1 MPKAIVLFEID
12 QSFGPNILA
21 EYYLKQDEKIP
32 SNILKEFSEKHIK
45 KGYPDVTIR
54 DENNRY
60 YSNIVNTESIEK
72 KNLYIAFILQEEED
86 LLSLQSAFENIEERI
101 IQNFSNDKKKMNELL
116 KVGLNSVM
124 SLIEKLKEPK
134 IIKDIL
140 NERTKKM
147 LDDGLLQEARELID
161 IGEEIPEK
169 LAEEVKI
176 AEELLNQKEYKRAK
190 RNFQKASELAT
201 LIQEDE
207 IASFLENKGEKV
219 GHFPDLLKERENL
232 YKQIEKTNTE
242 LDNNRL
248 YLYDLLVDPVDRLI
262 EISNNFEE
270 DETISSLT
278 KLKNNVKRA
287 SRLAKELDEIK
298 NKIKENYS
306 NI

>member
-1 MPKAIVLFEID
+1 MPKAIILYEID

-21 EYYLKQDEKIP
+21 EYYLKQDDKIP
-32 SNILKEFSEKHIK
+32 SNILKEFLEKHVDK
-45 KGYPDVTIR
+45 KYSEVTIR
-54 DENNRY
+54 DESNRY
-60 YSNIVNTESIEK
+60 YSHIVDTALIDKED
-72 KNLYIAFILQEEED
+72 LYLGFILQEGED
-86 LLSLQSAFENIEERI
+86 LLSLKSIFKNIEEKV
-101 IQNFSNDKKKMNELL
+101 IQEFSDDKKKMIEIL
-116 KVGLNSVM
+116 KDGLNSIL
-124 SLIEKLKEPK
+124 SLIQKLQEPE

-161 IGEEIPEK
+161 LGEEIPVK

-176 AEELLNQKEYKRAK
+176 AEEFLNQKDYKKAK
-190 RNFQKASELAT
+190 RNFQKASELAV

-207 IASFLENKGEKV
+207 IASFLENKGETV
-219 GHFPDLLKERENL
+219 GSFPDLLKERENL
-232 YKQIEKTNTE
+232 HKEIEKTNTE
-242 LDNNRL
+242 LDSNRL
-248 YLYDLLVDPVDRLI
+248 YLYNLLVDPVDRLI

-270 DETISSLT
+270 DETISSLI

>member
-32 SNILKEFSEKHIK
+32 SNILKEFSEKHVK

-60 YSNIVNTESIEK
+60 YSNMVNSESIEK
-72 KNLYIAFILQEEED
+72 ENLYLAFILQEEED
-86 LLSLQSAFENIEERI
+86 LLSVQSAFKNIEEI
-101 IQNFSNDKKKMNELL
+101 LLQNFSNDKKKMTGIL
-116 KVGLNSVM
+116 KEGLNSVM
-124 SLIEKLKEPK
+124 SMIEKLKEPK

-176 AEELLNQKEYKRAK
+176 ADEFLEVKDYKKAK
-190 RNFQKASELAT
+190 KSFLKASELASV
-201 LIQEDE
+201 IQEE
-207 IASFLENKGEKV
+207 AISSFLVNKGEKV
-219 GHFPDLLKERENL
+219 GLFPDLLKERENL
-232 YKQIEKTNTE
+232 NREIKKVTTE
-242 LDNNRL
+242 LNSNKL
-248 YLYDLLVDPVDRLI
+248 YLFEMLNDPVDRLI

-270 DETISSLT
+270 SEESNELT
-278 KLKNNVKRA
+278 KLKNNIQRA
-287 SRLAKELDEIK
+287 SRLAKELEGLK
-298 NKIKENYS
+298 NKIKENFSKY
-306 NI
+306 